1 MQGDP
6 NQLCVIRAQYCP
18 RPGHGTYTQ
27 HGYIY
32 SSLVGELRLVTNTDN
47 TVTVEVDGLK
57 EDSLVPGQQDIVTV
71 KIVSV
76 NPRWVLL
83 SVYRTVQ

>member
-1 MQGDP
+1 M
-6 NQLCVIRAQYCP
+6 
-18 RPGHGTYTQ
+18 
-27 HGYIY
+27 
-32 SSLVGELRLVTNTDN
+32 GELRLVTNTDN

-83 SVYRTVQ
+83 SVYRKNCQMIVDHN

>member
-1 MQGDP
+1 M
-6 NQLCVIRAQYCP
+6 
-18 RPGHGTYTQ
+18 
-27 HGYIY
+27 
-32 SSLVGELRLVTNTDN
+32 GELRLVTNTDN

-76 NPRWVLL
+76 NPRWVFCVLISVNRIVRLL
-83 SVYRTVQ
+83 LIICQVCQGPHPVCG

>member
-1 MQGDP
+1 M
-6 NQLCVIRAQYCP
+6 
-18 RPGHGTYTQ
+18 
-27 HGYIY
+27 
-32 SSLVGELRLVTNTDN
+32 GELRLVTNTDN

-83 SVYRTVQ
+83 YVYRTVR